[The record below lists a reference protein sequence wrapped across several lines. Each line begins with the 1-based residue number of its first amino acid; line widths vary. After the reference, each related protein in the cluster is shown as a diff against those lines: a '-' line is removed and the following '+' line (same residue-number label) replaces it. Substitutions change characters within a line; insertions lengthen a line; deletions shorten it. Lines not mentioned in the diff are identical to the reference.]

1 MIQTVVFQVFQ
12 RRCEIIKQAVAEL
25 FFLALSPDSTSSGY
39 GVSFM
44 SLNLLFLSPPI
55 KGQLWKT
62 SELSAIMAEDRTVLH
77 IPHVLLTSFL
87 DMSPIEW

>member
-1 MIQTVVFQVFQ
+1 
-12 RRCEIIKQAVAEL
+12 
-25 FFLALSPDSTSSGY
+25 
-39 GVSFM
+39 M

-62 SELSAIMAEDRTVLH
+62 SELSVIMAEDRTVLY

-87 DMSPIEW
+87 DTSPIEW